1 MFSVKHIGDKMSKT
15 IIIMEAPDNA
25 TGIDQLSD
33 EHQYFLGAFGEVI
46 GMLKKVF
53 PEGDFSDPTN
63 IAVRSGESNIK
74 IEISKHTPVPNF
86 IISSKEE
93 LPLDSILKLCNK
105 TGWRALDT
113 DTGLFLD
120 KRNLKE
126 SKENKSR
133 WKFWFK

>member
-1 MFSVKHIGDKMSKT
+1 MGDEMSKT

-25 TGIDQLSD
+25 RCVEQLSD

-46 GMLKKVF
+46 GILKKIF
-53 PEGDFSDPTN
+53 PEGDFSDPTD
-63 IAVRSGESNIK
+63 ITVKSAGSDIK
-74 IEISKHTPVPNF
+74 IEINKHTPVPNF

-93 LPLDSILKLCNK
+93 LPLANIMKLCSK

-120 KRNLKE
+120 KRN
-126 SKENKSR
+126 SKVSSENKSR
-133 WKFWFK
+133 WKFWHK

>member
-1 MFSVKHIGDKMSKT
+1 MFSAKHTGDKMSKT
-15 IIIMEAPDNA
+15 IIIMEAPDSA
-25 TGIDQLSD
+25 TGIEELSD

-46 GMLKKVF
+46 GTLRQIF
-53 PEGDFSDPTN
+53 PKGDFSDPTN
-63 IAVRSGESNIK
+63 IVVRKDKGSINID
-74 IEISKHTPVPNF
+74 ISKHTPVSNF
-86 IISSKEE
+86 IISSEEE
-93 LPLDSILKLCNK
+93 LPIDNILKLCNK

-133 WKFWFK
+133 WKFWLK